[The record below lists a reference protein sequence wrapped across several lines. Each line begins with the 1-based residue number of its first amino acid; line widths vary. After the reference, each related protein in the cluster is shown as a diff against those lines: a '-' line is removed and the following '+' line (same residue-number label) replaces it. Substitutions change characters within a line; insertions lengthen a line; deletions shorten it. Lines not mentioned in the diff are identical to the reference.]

1 MAEKVVT
8 VGKAEQVRTGQLA
21 AFDVDGRR
29 VAVANVDGR
38 YYAFDDVCTHEY
50 CSLAEGELEG
60 MMVTCPCHGG
70 QFDVASGAAVTPPVV
85 TPVKTYQ
92 VRLEGGELRI
102 EI

>member
-8 VGKAEQVRTGQLA
+8 VGKADQVRTGQLA

-38 YYAFDDVCTHEY
+38 YYAFDDVCTHEE

-60 MMVTCPCHGG
+60 MRVTCPCHGG

>member
-8 VGKAEQVRTGQLA
+8 VGKADQVRTGQLV

-29 VAVANVDGR
+29 VAVANVGGR
-38 YYAFDDVCTHEY
+38 YYAFDDECTHEY